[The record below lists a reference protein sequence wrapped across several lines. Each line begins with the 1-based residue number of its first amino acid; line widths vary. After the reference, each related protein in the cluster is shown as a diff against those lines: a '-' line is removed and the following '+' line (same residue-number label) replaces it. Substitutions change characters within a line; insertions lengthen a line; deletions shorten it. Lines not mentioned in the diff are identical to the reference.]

1 MRIGHGYDA
10 HRFGDKRPF
19 VIGGVH
25 IPYERG
31 IDAHSDGD
39 TLLHAVIDAL
49 FGAAGM
55 PDIGAHYPDSSA
67 AFDNVNSMDLL
78 KDAVNEVSC
87 AGFAL
92 EYLDCTIVA
101 QAPKMAQWLP
111 QMRQNI
117 ADACGVDVSRVN
129 VKATTEE
136 RMGFTGEKLGLAA
149 HAVCLLREEC
159 PGFPEHSHL

>member
-25 IPYERG
+25 VPCDYG

-39 TLLHAVIDAL
+39 TLLHAIIDAL

-55 PDIGAHYPDSSA
+55 PDIGAHYPDTSD
-67 AFDNVNSMDLL
+67 AFDGIDSIVLL
-78 KDAVNEVSC
+78 RGAAAEVYS
-87 AGFAL
+87 AGFSL

-101 QAPKMAQWLP
+101 QTPKMAAWLP
-111 QMRQNI
+111 QMRENI
-117 ADACGVDVSRVN
+117 AKACDVHVSRVN
-129 VKATTEE
+129 IKATTEE

-149 HAVCLLREEC
+149 HAVCILNEEC
-159 PGFPEHSHL
+159 PG

>member
-10 HRFGDKRPF
+10 HRFGDMRPF
-19 VIGGVH
+19 VIGGVR
-25 IPYERG
+25 IPCERG

-78 KDAVNEVSC
+78 IDAVKEISG

-101 QAPKMAQWLP
+101 QTPKMAQWLP

-117 ADACGVDVSRVN
+117 AAACCVDVSRVN
-129 VKATTEE
+129 IKATTEE

>member
-1 MRIGHGYDA
+1 
-10 HRFGDKRPF
+10 
-19 VIGGVH
+19 VIGGVRV
-25 IPYERG
+25 PCDYG

-55 PDIGAHYPDSSA
+55 PDIGAHYPDTA
-67 AFDNVNSMDLL
+67 DAFDGIDSMILL
-78 KDAVNEVSC
+78 RDAVDEISR

-101 QAPKMAQWLP
+101 QTPKMAQWLP

-117 ADACGVDVSRVN
+117 ADSCRVSASRVN
-129 VKATTEE
+129 IKATTEE
-136 RMGFTGEKLGLAA
+136 KMGFTGEKQGLAA

-159 PGFPEHSHL
+159 PG

>member
-25 IPYERG
+25 VPCDYG

-39 TLLHAVIDAL
+39 TLLHAIIDAL

-55 PDIGAHYPDSSA
+55 PDIGAHYPDTSD
-67 AFDNVNSMDLL
+67 AFDGIDSIVLL
-78 KDAVNEVSC
+78 RDAAAEVYS
-87 AGFAL
+87 AGFSL

-101 QAPKMAQWLP
+101 QTPKMAAWLP
-111 QMRQNI
+111 QMRVNI
-117 ADACGVDVSRVN
+117 AEACGVHVSRVN
-129 VKATTEE
+129 IKATTEE

-149 HAVCLLREEC
+149 HAVCILNEEC
-159 PGFPEHSHL
+159 PG